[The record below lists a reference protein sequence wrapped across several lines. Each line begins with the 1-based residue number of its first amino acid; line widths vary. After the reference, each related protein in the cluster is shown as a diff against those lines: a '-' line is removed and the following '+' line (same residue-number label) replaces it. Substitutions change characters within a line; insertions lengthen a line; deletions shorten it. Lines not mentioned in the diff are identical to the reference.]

1 MKGYAEFIE
10 QQNEIAIRKKRK
22 LSKAKSERKER
33 KSKVGYQQGNKV
45 VSGEYQGLTQKKG
58 QTYAKV
64 SAPGTGTMSTV
75 PISDIRTVND

>member
-10 QQNEIAIRKKRK
+10 QQNEIAIRKKLK
-22 LSKAKSERKER
+22 LSKAKSERKDR

-45 VSGEYQGLTQKKG
+45 VSGEYQGLTQKNG
-58 QTYAKV
+58 QTYAKI
-64 SAPGTGTMSTV
+64 SEAGTGTTSTV

>member
-10 QQNEIAIRKKRK
+10 QQNEIAIRRKLK

-58 QTYAKV
+58 QTYAKI
-64 SAPGTGTMSTV
+64 SEPGTGTTSTV

>member
-10 QQNEIAIRKKRK
+10 QQNEIAIRKKLK
-22 LSKAKSERKER
+22 LSKAKSERKDR

-45 VSGEYQGLTQKKG
+45 LSGEYKGLTQKNG

-64 SAPGTGTMSTV
+64 SEPGTGTMSTV

>member
-10 QQNEIAIRKKRK
+10 QQNEIAIRKKLK
-22 LSKAKSERKER
+22 LSKAKSERKDR

-45 VSGEYQGLTQKKG
+45 VSGEYQGLTQKNG
-58 QTYAKV
+58 QTYAKI
-64 SAPGTGTMSTV
+64 SEPGTGTTSTV

>member
-10 QQNEIAIRKKRK
+10 QQNEIAIRKKLK

-45 VSGEYQGLTQKKG
+45 VSGEYQVFTQKKG
-58 QTYAKV
+58 QTYATV
-64 SAPGTGTMSTV
+64 SEPGTGTMSTV